1 MELQPRQEIY
11 QNRQIR
17 GNLEIAPNVARI
29 LPVLNQ
35 QLLGKPWYIA
45 MKTV

>member
-17 GNLEIAPNVARI
+17 GALEIAPSSKGNI
-29 LPVLNQ
+29 LATLQAISMSPL
-35 QLLGKPWYIA
+35 I
-45 MKTV
+45 

>member
-1 MELQPRQEIY
+1 MELQPHQEIY

-17 GNLEIAPNVARI
+17 EHLEIALNVARI
-29 LPVLNQ
+29 FPVLNQ